1 MLVALFSAGSRRRDD
16 GTEIQALRVLEF
28 VENVNCGVG
37 DESRD
42 LDSGITHVSGYKVRV
57 RCDYITPGRTPWPTV
72 IITNLV
78 LEFVWCERGV

>member
-42 LDSGITHVSGYKVRV
+42 LDSGITHYV
-57 RCDYITPGRTPWPTV
+57 TPGSTPYPAV
-72 IITNLV
+72 IITYLV
-78 LEFVWCERGV
+78 LEFVWCGRDV